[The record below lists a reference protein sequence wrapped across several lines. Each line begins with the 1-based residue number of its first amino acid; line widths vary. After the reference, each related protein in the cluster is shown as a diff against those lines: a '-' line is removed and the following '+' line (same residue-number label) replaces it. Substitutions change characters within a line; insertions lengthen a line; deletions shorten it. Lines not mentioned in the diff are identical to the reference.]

1 MKGRPCA
8 VVTNFKS
15 SDAISRA
22 GRYLVHDLVDDST
35 RQPGRPGRPT
45 NRRLGQLVVRLVWP
59 GRPG

>member
-45 NRRLGQLVVRLVWP
+45 NRRLGQLVVRLV
-59 GRPG
+59 